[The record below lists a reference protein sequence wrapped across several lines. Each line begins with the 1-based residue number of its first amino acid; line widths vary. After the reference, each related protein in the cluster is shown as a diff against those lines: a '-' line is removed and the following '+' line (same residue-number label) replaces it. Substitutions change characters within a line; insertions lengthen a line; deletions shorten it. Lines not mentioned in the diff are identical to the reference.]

1 MKTLTLSIS
10 DRFIRFIEINEKRE
24 ILFVDSIDTT
34 FSFTECFSAGKY
46 DEAIISEAANVIN
59 EAIKD
64 KNLNSDKI
72 GILLDS
78 IFSFINI
85 IPIEYSEDS
94 PGVASSLLWDLS
106 NYYPNNYK
114 NFKLN
119 YYKLGSKKF
128 AENVIDT
135 LYVAIENDKLE
146 ILSKIMHI
154 CRLKA
159 GLFDV
164 DHFAVE
170 KYIRELYKP
179 HLSSRSCLYI
189 GCKRNRF
196 DISIIDSN
204 SLIHYEFIMFK
215 ETNYIKKL
223 TVFLEKI
230 KTGDE
235 SKSFDFVILYGE
247 DFTVDIFNWFSTA
260 LPETKI
266 YLPDP
271 FTELALHSRISNN
284 LKFREE
290 GNKFIPACGLALKG
304 L

>member
-1 MKTLTLSIS
+1 LKTLTLSIS
-10 DRFIRFIEINEKRE
+10 DRIIRFVEINEKRE
-24 ILFVDSIDTT
+24 ISFIDSIDTT
-34 FSFTECFSAGKY
+34 FSFTECFRTGKD
-46 DEAIISEAANVIN
+46 DEAIVSEAANVIH

-64 KNLNSDKI
+64 KNLSSNKI

-78 IFSFINI
+78 IFTFINI
-85 IPIEYSEDS
+85 IPIEYSDDS

-119 YYKLGSKKF
+119 YYKLGNKKF
-128 AENVIDT
+128 AEKVTDT
-135 LYVAIENDKLE
+135 LYIAIENDKLE
-146 ILSKIMHI
+146 IINKIMHT
-154 CRLKA
+154 CRLKT
-159 GLFDV
+159 GLFDI

-179 HLSSRSCLYI
+179 HLSSRRCLYI

-223 TVFLEKI
+223 SDFLDKI
-230 KTGDE
+230 KSGNE
-235 SKSFDFVILYGE
+235 SKTFDFVILYG
-247 DFTVDIFNWFSTA
+247 DDYTVDIFNWLSSA
-260 LPETKI
+260 LQDTKI

-271 FTELALHSRISNN
+271 FTELSLHEMISNN